1 MPRERKTEVYTMR
14 MTKDVK
20 KFAKRN
26 KDTPEKVHD
35 FLEKEMKK
43 EQKLIKKENAT
54 RTNTRKTANT

>member
-26 KDTPEKVHD
+26 KDTPEKIHE
-35 FLEKEMKK
+35 FLE
-43 EQKLIKKENAT
+43 KLIKKENAT